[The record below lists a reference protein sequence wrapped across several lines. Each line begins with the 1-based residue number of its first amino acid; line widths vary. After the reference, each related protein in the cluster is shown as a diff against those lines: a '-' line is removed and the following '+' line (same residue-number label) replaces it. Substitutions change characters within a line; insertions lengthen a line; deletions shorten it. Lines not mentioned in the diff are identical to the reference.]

1 MIITEHKTQDTKEC
15 ADETKK
21 IQKLCENITHIM
33 PNNKERL
40 LILCIKAN
48 FSSSHLQMWKELMF
62 LNCGAEEDSWEFLE
76 HQGEQM
82 NQS

>member
-1 MIITEHKTQDTKEC
+1 MIITEHKNQDTKEC
-15 ADETKK
+15 ADENKK

-48 FSSSHLQMWKELMF
+48 FSSSHLQM
-62 LNCGAEEDSWEFLE
+62 
-76 HQGEQM
+76 
-82 NQS
+82 